1 MMTLKRFTTT
11 SLLPSVLTS
20 ASSSSCSISS
30 CSTSSCSTSSL
41 TTRYYTSRST
51 TSLSMTDTMM
61 DAFSYTPPTPS
72 FPTSS
77 SYIPRTPG
85 QRTYAIGDVHGDLT
99 KLVMALVKAGLV
111 EQKVRE
117 GEDKENATLSDF
129 VWSGGDS

>member
-1 MMTLKRFTTT
+1 
-11 SLLPSVLTS
+11 
-20 ASSSSCSISS
+20 
-30 CSTSSCSTSSL
+30 
-41 TTRYYTSRST
+41 
-51 TSLSMTDTMM
+51 MTDTMM

-117 GEDKENATLSDF
+117 GEDKENGKEGKGK
-129 VWSGGDS
+129 GGEGKEGGNECSSNYRA